1 MAETDIASIV
11 APPSEPSSTGDTMP
25 AAAPAPMP
33 QSPMVMMRGGT
44 LTGAYERH
52 LQQQKHQAAQARKI
66 EDARTRAAQNNPDE
80 ARQYQHAV
88 GGNRKYPGIVL
99 EVRHPKDRTTVLD
112 YIECELTVEDDGG
125 LVLVMACH
133 KCYHRTGD
141 ASNLTVRQKHRHFE
155 LDLKRQGEIWVDP
168 KNPNHIVTL
177 AGTITTT
184 ETITCPNLGCG
195 MKFMIDNS
203 VLREK

>member
-1 MAETDIASIV
+1 MSDKGVDAIV
-11 APPSEPSSTGDTMP
+11 APPSAESSETLP
-25 AAAPAPMP
+25 AAAPPAAP

-44 LTGAYERH
+44 LTGAYERQ
-52 LQQQKHQAAQARKI
+52 LQQQKFEAQKARDLEAARAK
-66 EDARTRAAQNNPDE
+66 AAQNNPLE

-99 EVRHPKDRTTVLD
+99 EVRHPRDRTTVLD
-112 YIECELTVEDDGG
+112 YIECELTAEDDGS

-141 ASNLTVRQKHRHFE
+141 ASNITVRQKHRHFE
-155 LDLKRQGEIWVDP
+155 LDMRRQGEIWVNP
-168 KNPNHIVTL
+168 KNVNHIVTL

-195 MKFMIDNS
+195 MKFVIDNS

>member
-1 MAETDIASIV
+1 MSENDVSSIV
-11 APPSEPSSTGDTMP
+11 APPSSSEADTMP
-25 AAAPAPMP
+25 AAAPQPVP
-33 QSPMVMMRGGT
+33 QSPMAVMMRGGT
-44 LTGAYERH
+44 LTTAYERQ
-52 LQQQKHQAAQARKI
+52 LQQQKFEAEKARKLEAARAKAAQ
-66 EDARTRAAQNNPDE
+66 DNPNE

-112 YIECELTVEDDGG
+112 YIECELTAEDDGS

-155 LDLKRQGEIWVDP
+155 LDMRRQGEIWVNP

-195 MKFMIDNS
+195 MRFVIDNS

>member
-1 MAETDIASIV
+1 MSEEDVASVV
-11 APPSEPSSTGDTMP
+11 APPTETHDTLP
-25 AAAPAPMP
+25 ATAPPAMP
-33 QSPMVMMRGGT
+33 QSPMMVMMRGGT

-52 LQQQKHQAAQARKI
+52 LQQQKYEAKKARELEAARAKAAQ
-66 EDARTRAAQNNPDE
+66 DNPTE

-141 ASNLTVRQKHRHFE
+141 AANITVRQKHRHFE
-155 LDLKRQGEIWVDP
+155 LDMRRQGEIWV
-168 KNPNHIVTL
+168 NPRNVNHIVTL

-195 MKFMIDNS
+195 MKFVIDNS